1 MDIIINGV
9 ALQGDFMDAAFAG
22 PYEEAT
28 RRLQIEAAENQKKQ
42 YKSFADS
49 IREQCAVVDEYFDNI
64 FGEGTAARVF
74 EGAEQHLMVHL
85 QAVED
90 LTNWAQGERKKLN
103 DFTNRYTQRQNAAA
117 RRQQEPFSVYH
128 KNGRK
133 H

>member
-9 ALQGDFMDAAFAG
+9 TLQGDFMDAAFAG

-28 RRLQIEAAENQKKQ
+28 RRLQIEAAANQKKQ
-42 YKSFADS
+42 YTSFADS

-90 LTNWAQGERKKLN
+90 LTNCAQGERKKLN

>member
-1 MDIIINGV
+1 
-9 ALQGDFMDAAFAG
+9 MDAAFAG

-42 YKSFADS
+42 YTSFADS

-117 RRQQEPFSVYH
+117 RRQQEPFGAYH

>member
-9 ALQGDFMDAAFAG
+9 TLQGDFMDAAFAG

-28 RRLQIEAAENQKKQ
+28 KRLQIEATENQKKQ
-42 YKSFADS
+42 YTSFADS
-49 IREQCAVVDEYFDNI
+49 IREQCAVVDEYFDSI

-117 RRQQEPFSVYH
+117 RRQQEPFSVHY

>member
-9 ALQGDFMDAAFAG
+9 TLQGDFMDAAFAG

-28 RRLQIEAAENQKKQ
+28 RRLQIKAAESQKKQ
-42 YKSFADS
+42 YASFADS
-49 IREQCAVVDEYFDNI
+49 IREQCAVVDEYFDGI

-85 QAVED
+85 RAVED